1 MFLAAGEV
9 SQGEGFNVRWYQSD
23 LGVNGA
29 ARFQLLVIIAPD
41 GVQHVRVNVA
51 HREGFVKDGGVQ
63 NKTDFGIAR
72 PFDIGDSGEVEDG
85 IGHVFVIV
93 FVHRYD
99 DIEVPD
105 GVFSSSCTAR

>member
-9 SQGEGFNVRWYQSD
+9 GQGERLNVRWNQTD
-23 LGVNGA
+23 LSIDGA

-41 GVQHVRVNVA
+41 GVQHVWVNVT

-63 NKTDFGIAR
+63 NKTDFGVAR
-72 PFDIGDSGEVEDG
+72 PFDIGDPGEVEDG
-85 IGHVFVIV
+85 IGYVFVVV

-99 DIEVPD
+99 DIKVAD
-105 GVFSSSCTAR
+105 GVFSSACTAR